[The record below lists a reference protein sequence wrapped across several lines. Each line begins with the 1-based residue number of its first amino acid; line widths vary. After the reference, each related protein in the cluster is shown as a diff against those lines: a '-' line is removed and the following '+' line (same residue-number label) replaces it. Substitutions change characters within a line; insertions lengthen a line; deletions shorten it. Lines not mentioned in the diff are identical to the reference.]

1 MSVPVRL
8 ASCLLLLGL
17 GCTSAPEPGASD
29 PRAACVELEE
39 LRGRNKALVEANE
52 QLQVEI
58 SVLKGRIKELE
69 SRERRLAKT
78 LRKREF
84 ELEQQEL
91 QIRDLA
97 DLRDQRDAVRA
108 RVEALQERIAELRLR
123 LEAASGTS
131 GP

>member
-1 MSVPVRL
+1 
-8 ASCLLLLGL
+8 
-17 GCTSAPEPGASD
+17 
-29 PRAACVELEE
+29 LEE